1 MCQLSPKFDRSD
13 CHVVV
18 KMWTKRSKYRDLS
31 TTSSNSTAVFFYYY
45 YYPSHILPK
54 PHEFN
59 SITTL

>member
-1 MCQLSPKFDRSD
+1 
-13 CHVVV
+13 VVV

-59 SITTL
+59 SITTLTL